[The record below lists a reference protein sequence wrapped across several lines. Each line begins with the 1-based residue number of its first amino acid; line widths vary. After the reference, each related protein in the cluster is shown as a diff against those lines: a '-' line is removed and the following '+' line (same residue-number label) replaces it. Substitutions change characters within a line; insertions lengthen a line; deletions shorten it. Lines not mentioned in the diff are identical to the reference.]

1 MPDHQQAVPLVLG
14 LAADDATGD
23 EVERYVRA
31 SLGEIVAQLRAAY
44 PHTPLLAVSALG
56 SAAEL
61 VAAQAALALSVP
73 VIACLAQPA
82 GVTVA
87 APLRAVLAA
96 CDDVRIADES
106 FHSHYA
112 PYAAEAQVTHFSD
125 LLVAFGAPPAPDS
138 RLAAIL
144 TLRERG
150 RFPGRHA
157 RGRILDPPDVGP
169 LRQVVPQPLG
179 AYAIERRYPP
189 RYDGDRTSER
199 AAAFAF
205 DRLDEF
211 NADVRIDTAVD
222 GALFSERIERRSDA
236 FTNTLQRHF
245 VFWQRFLYWTA
256 FVAATAEFILP
267 KTTWATIVD
276 FGAIGVAFVA
286 YFIARPIKFQGRYQ
300 DYRAISE
307 GLRVQTAWSKAG
319 VGQSVAEAY
328 LRMQQTELQWIRS
341 VLRTIALLQGTK
353 APPEPGRDRDT
364 VVEWVAGQRAYFRD
378 ASRREAR
385 HADTFERWANVLTP
399 LNIVLGLGI
408 FAFVAITKLDPVIP
422 LLSTADSR
430 YTLELL
436 VGTFAGWA
444 ALSAAVLH
452 SYARAR
458 GFSEN
463 ANRYERMFLM
473 FDEAA
478 LWLSGEAGRPV
489 VEVRQL
495 AAELGREALAEH
507 AEWLLAQR
515 DRPLAIVHAGAG

>member
-1 MPDHQQAVPLVLG
+1 MPDHQVAVPLVLG
-14 LAADDATGD
+14 LAADDATG
-23 EVERYVRA
+23 EQVESYVRA
-31 SLGEIVAQLRAAY
+31 SLGEIVAELRAAH

-56 SAAEL
+56 SAGEL
-61 VAAQAALALSVP
+61 IAARAALALGVP
-73 VIACLAQPA
+73 VVACLAQPPDGA
-82 GVTVA
+82 GDS
-87 APLRAVLAA
+87 PLRAAVAA
-96 CDDVRIADES
+96 YADVRVADES
-106 FHSHYA
+106 FQAHA
-112 PYAAEAQVTHFSD
+112 PFAAEAQVAHFSD
-125 LLVAFGAPPAPDS
+125 LLIAFGAPPVPGS
-138 RLAAIL
+138 RLAAVM
-144 TLRERG
+144 TLRQNG

-169 LRQVVPQPLG
+169 LRRVVPGPGG
-179 AYAIERRYPP
+179 AYAVERLYPP

-199 AAAFAF
+199 DAAFSL

-211 NADVRIDTAVD
+211 NADLRADAPVD
-222 GALFSERIERRSDA
+222 GALFSERIERRADA
-236 FTNTLQRHF
+236 FTNNLQRHF
-245 VFWQRFLYWTA
+245 VFWQRFLYWAA
-256 FVAATAEFILP
+256 FVAASAEFILP
-267 KTTWATIVD
+267 KTLWATVVD
-276 FGAIGVAFVA
+276 FGAVGVAFGA
-286 YFIARPIKFQGRYQ
+286 YFIARPRKFQGRYQ

-307 GLRVQTAWSKAG
+307 GLRVQTAWSRAG
-319 VGQSVAEAY
+319 VVQSVAEAY
-328 LRMQQTELQWIRS
+328 LRMQQTELQWIRN
-341 VLRTIALLQGTK
+341 VLRSIAFLQG
-353 APPEPGRDRDT
+353 AQAAAEPGHDRDA
-364 VVEWVAGQRAYFRD
+364 VVEWISGQRDYFRN

-385 HADTFERWANVLTP
+385 HARTFERWANFLTP

-408 FAFVAITKLDPVIP
+408 FAFVAITRLDPVIP
-422 LLSTADSR
+422 VLSTPDNR

-444 ALSAAVLH
+444 ALSAAALH
-452 SYARAR
+452 SYAQAR

-489 VEVRQL
+489 VEVREL

>member
-1 MPDHQQAVPLVLG
+1 MPDHQVAVPLVLG
-14 LAADDATGD
+14 LAADDATG
-23 EVERYVRA
+23 EQAASYVPA
-31 SLGEIVAQLRAAY
+31 SLGEIVAELRAAY
-44 PHTPLLAVSALG
+44 PHTPLLALSALG

-61 VAAQAALALSVP
+61 VAAQAALALGVP
-73 VIACLAQPA
+73 VVACVAHPADA
-82 GVTVA
+82 GVDS
-87 APLRAVLAA
+87 PLQTLLAA
-96 CDDVRIADES
+96 CAEMRVADES
-106 FHSHYA
+106 FDAHA
-112 PYAAEAQVTHFSD
+112 PFAAEAQVAHFSD
-125 LLVAFGAPPAPDS
+125 LLIAFGATPEPGS
-138 RLAAIL
+138 RLAAVV
-144 TLRERG
+144 TLRENG

-169 LRQVVPQPLG
+169 LRRVVPGSGG
-179 AYAIERRYPP
+179 AYAVERRYPP
-189 RYDGDRTSER
+189 RYYGDRTSER
-199 AAAFAF
+199 DAVFSL

-211 NADVRIDTAVD
+211 NADVRADASD
-222 GALFSERIERRSDA
+222 GALFSERIERRADA
-236 FTNTLQRHF
+236 FTNSLQRHF
-245 VFWQRFLYWTA
+245 VFWQRFLYWAA
-256 FVAATAEFILP
+256 FVAASAEFILP
-267 KTTWATIVD
+267 KTGWATIVD
-276 FGAIGVAFVA
+276 FAAVAVAFAA
-286 YFIARPIKFQGRYQ
+286 YFIARPRKFQGRYQ

-319 VGQSVAEAY
+319 VVQSVAEAY
-328 LRMQQTELQWIRS
+328 LRMQQTELQWIRN
-341 VLRTIALLQGTK
+341 VLRTIALLQG
-353 APPEPGRDRDT
+353 ARAVPQGGLDRDA
-364 VVEWVAGQRAYFRD
+364 VVEWVGGQREYFRN

-385 HADTFERWANVLTP
+385 HERTFEQWSNVLTP
-399 LNIVLGLGI
+399 VNVVLGLGI

-422 LLSTADSR
+422 VLTTTEHR

-489 VEVRQL
+489 VEVREL

-507 AEWLLAQR
+507 AEWLLSQR